1 MKKLIVAFACLA
13 ASLSIYAEKTEDM
26 YVMRHTT
33 QGSLFFISEIIF
45 PSTDSKFS
53 LPFDITYLNTSDSVS
68 IKLTASS
75 HALTTVDSVA
85 LVLED
90 SRYVCPV
97 VKSIYKEK
105 EKKYWIHRCD
115 CAFTYEAA
123 KNTFAQP
130 ATSPQVVVYTA
141 AGTQTYAMPAKK
153 WQALHQH
160 LLEIFMIIDASKR

>member
-13 ASLSIYAEKTEDM
+13 ASFSIYAEKTEDM

-75 HALTTVDSVA
+75 HTLTTVDSVA

-105 EKKYWIHRCD
+105 EKKHWIHRCD
-115 CAFTYEAA
+115 CAFAYEAVQRC
-123 KNTFAQP
+123 FVQP
-130 ATSPQVVVYTA
+130 TAPQIVVYTPVA
-141 AGTQTYAMPAKK
+141 EQHYQLSEKK

-160 LLEIFMIIDASKR
+160 LVEIFMLIDASKR

>member
-1 MKKLIVAFACLA
+1 
-13 ASLSIYAEKTEDM
+13 M
-26 YVMRHTT
+26 YIMRHTT
-33 QGSLFFISEIIF
+33 QGHLFFISEIIF

-105 EKKYWIHRCD
+105 EKKHWIHRCD
-115 CAFTYEAA
+115 CAFTYEAT
-123 KNTFAQP
+123 KKCFVQP
-130 ATSPQVVVYTA
+130 AAPQIVVYTTV
-141 AGTQTYAMPAKK
+141 GQQIFTMPEKK

-160 LLEIFMIIDASKR
+160 LVEIFMLIDASKR

>member
-105 EKKYWIHRCD
+105 EKKHWIHRCD
-115 CAFTYEAA
+115 CAFTYEAT
-123 KNTFAQP
+123 KKCFVQP
-130 ATSPQVVVYTA
+130 AAPQIVVYTPV
-141 AGTQTYAMPAKK
+141 GQQIFTMPEKK

-160 LLEIFMIIDASKR
+160 LVEIFMLIDASKR